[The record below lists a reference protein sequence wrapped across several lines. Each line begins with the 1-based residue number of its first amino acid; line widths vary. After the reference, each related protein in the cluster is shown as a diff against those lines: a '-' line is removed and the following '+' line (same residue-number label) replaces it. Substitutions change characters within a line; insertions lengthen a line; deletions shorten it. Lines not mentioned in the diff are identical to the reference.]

1 MVDQSQTRLIN
12 KSETGKNIL
21 NELTIIWNL
30 SATYV
35 ILSSG
40 RFYRNEKENCQSIWF
55 QFWVNDQISKTS
67 FFKIYIILI
76 INSLMPT
83 PYLV

>member
-1 MVDQSQTRLIN
+1 MVDQSQARLIN
-12 KSETGKNIL
+12 KSETGKNIP

-40 RFYRNEKENCQSIWF
+40 GSIEMKKKI
-55 QFWVNDQISKTS
+55 VNPSDSN
-67 FFKIYIILI
+67 FE
-76 INSLMPT
+76 
-83 PYLV
+83 